1 MTTPPLPIMTLV
13 KIGSAA
19 TIESQRRPVAIHEA
33 AGAGRAA
40 GDRMVFGWEAG
51 AAVSRTSWDNAGLP
65 RSGTDVATSEPPSGS
80 IARSNIG
87 EARTEV

>member
-40 GDRMVFGWEAG
+40 VGRTVFGREAR
-51 AAVSRTSWDNAGLP
+51 ATVSGEPCNDAGLP

-80 IARSNIG
+80 IARSSIG